1 MRQKRYFL
9 FALFSIAFVKAQ
21 EWQTPV
27 IEGYG
32 EVKYFENAAV
42 QPDPSLEYHLLYDI
56 NSDATKDGVNKGLW
70 VMARTLNLLHV
81 AGVPKEQIHLVAS
94 IHGQATFLTLNER
107 AYQKKYGTSNPN
119 QNLIEQLKKQG
130 VTLYVCSQATAARKI
145 TTSDLDANVT
155 PALSG
160 LSVLATYQLKG
171 YVLMPL

>member
-1 MRQKRYFL
+1 M
-9 FALFSIAFVKAQ
+9 
-21 EWQTPV
+21 
-27 IEGYG
+27 
-32 EVKYFENAAV
+32 
-42 QPDPSLEYHLLYDI
+42 
-56 NSDATKDGVNKGLW
+56 
-70 VMARTLNLLHV
+70 
-81 AGVPKEQIHLVAS
+81 VAS

-130 VTLYVCSQATAARKI
+130 VTLYICSQATAARKI